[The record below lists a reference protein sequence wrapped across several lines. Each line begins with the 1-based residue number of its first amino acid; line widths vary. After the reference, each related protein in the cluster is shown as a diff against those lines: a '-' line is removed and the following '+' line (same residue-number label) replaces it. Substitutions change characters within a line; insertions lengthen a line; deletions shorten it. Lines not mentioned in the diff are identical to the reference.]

1 MDDKMVGILVIGGV
15 GIIFMIGLGIYQQY
29 RATKRKETWD
39 WLANEFGL
47 THMWDEFQQDGVL
60 EGDVGGRHV
69 QARTGTYKKSRYTE
83 IRVDCATP
91 LPPGLAVSRADL
103 FSTLF
108 SAVAGTDVKVGHD
121 EFDRTFIVKANNAED
136 AERVLRK
143 NADALLAL
151 KASVSSLSV
160 DDKGLVVD
168 LSYNAGSSAATMV
181 ERLIAMLT
189 IAVGLETASGAAKV
203 PPPPAILRTPPIP
216 PAT

>member
-1 MDDKMVGILVIGGV
+1 MIGGLVIGGV
-15 GIIFMIGLGIYQQY
+15 GIIVMIGIGVYLQHC
-29 RATKRKETWD
+29 ATKRKETWD
-39 WLANEFGL
+39 WIANAFGL

-69 QARTGTYKKSRYTE
+69 QACTRSPYKQQQYTE

-91 LPPGLAVSRADL
+91 LPPGLAVSRAEF

-121 EFDRTFIVKANNAED
+121 AFDRTFIVKANNAAA

-151 KASVSSLSV
+151 NASVGRLSV
-160 DDKGLVVD
+160 DDKGLIVHA
-168 LSYNAGSSAATMV
+168 SYNAGSSAATMV
-181 ERLIAMLT
+181 ELLIAMLT